1 MTTVLTTYP
10 AGWGASSVAAV
21 CGDSASYRLG
31 SCGLRWSYGLAVA
44 ATADCFLLGLLA
56 LSLAAKQRLA
66 LGEAEAGFLISNMEH
81 AAPDTKGQVVLA
93 QERCAAYSNSI
104 QLTIICVDIQAR
116 AGGLQRVSLHSEQF
130 SAVIITILGCG

>member
-1 MTTVLTTYP
+1 MGAGLAMTTVLTTYP
-10 AGWGASSVAAV
+10 AGWGAASVAAV

-66 LGEAEAGFLISNMEH
+66 LAEAEAGFLISNMEH
-81 AAPDTKGQVVLA
+81 AAPDTKAQVVLA
-93 QERCAAYSNSI
+93 QER
-104 QLTIICVDIQAR
+104 
-116 AGGLQRVSLHSEQF
+116 
-130 SAVIITILGCG
+130 

>member
-1 MTTVLTTYP
+1 METVQVGAGLAMTTVLTTYP

-66 LGEAEAGFLISNMEH
+66 LAEAEAGFLISNMEH
-81 AAPDTKGQVVLA
+81 AAPDTKAQVVLA
-93 QERCAAYSNSI
+93 QERCAA
-104 QLTIICVDIQAR
+104 VDYIYR
-116 AGGLQRVSLHSEQF
+116 
-130 SAVIITILGCG
+130 

>member
-1 MTTVLTTYP
+1 METLQVGAGLAMTTVLTTYP
-10 AGWGASSVAAV
+10 AGWGAASVAAV

-66 LGEAEAGFLISNMEH
+66 LAEAEAGFCKAVEPRLSQGL
-81 AAPDTKGQVVLA
+81 AAEGSP
-93 QERCAAYSNSI
+93 
-104 QLTIICVDIQAR
+104 
-116 AGGLQRVSLHSEQF
+116 
-130 SAVIITILGCG
+130 

>member
-1 MTTVLTTYP
+1 MGAGLAMTTVLTTYP

-66 LGEAEAGFLISNMEH
+66 LAEAEAGFLISNMEH
-81 AAPDTKGQVVLA
+81 AAPDTKAQVVLA
-93 QERCAAYSNSI
+93 QERCAAVTVYL
-104 QLTIICVDIQAR
+104 QMTIICVDMIFR
-116 AGGLQRVSLHSEQF
+116 PGPGVSRESLYTQNNF
-130 SAVIITILGCG
+130 LL